1 MLNGDAFEA
10 WSTRLALPEQT
21 KVLIARIRASLPA
34 RRVQSAAGNVSG
46 RYPSKKMGVSIQFE
60 SHRLELAAIH
70 EMEHDPDVL
79 AYYDQ
84 PGKIKL
90 TYQGKNSDRRVG
102 AIHTPDFFVI
112 RQQRAGWL
120 ECKMEERLL
129 ELAEEMPHRYV
140 RASDGTWSCPP
151 GEVLVPLLTCGRTRS
166 HLHHWATTRVPTPL
180 HTTPAPTIITK
191 KHLRSANF
199 ISSVERP
206 ARQPRN
212 NARSRK
218 GLPARVCLRN
228 PAARAVRPAQA
239 GRR

>member
-166 HLHHWATTRVPTPL
+166 HLHYRATTRVVATMDGRGEPL
-180 HTTPAPTIITK
+180 R
-191 KHLRSANF
+191 RSIVGAMACP
-199 ISSVERP
+199 RP
-206 ARQPRN
+206 ARLL
-212 NARSRK
+212 
-218 GLPARVCLRN
+218 LPLLQRVTKRHN
-228 PAARAVRPAQA
+228 
-239 GRR
+239 